1 MRIQGD
7 IEKNG
12 KSANIA
18 HCLGQNLTGTNRN
31 MDSAQSDG
39 FEFPTSLSGSI
50 SGTVQMGRIFKTTS
64 GNIYEVTG
72 LTLQLVLEL
81 QRTISHHIKD
91 AWQWA
96 PTSSRYFFCDD
107 AACDVVYFGDDGST
121 ILNSQLRTRVGS
133 KEVSGDK
140 ILCYCFGIT
149 EDDFQ
154 SNPATKEF
162 VIAQTKAG
170 LCSCDTSNPS
180 GRCCLKDFPKPTS

>member
-1 MRIQGD
+1 MND
-7 IEKNG
+7 
-12 KSANIA
+12 
-18 HCLGQNLTGTNRN
+18 CC
-31 MDSAQSDG
+31 
-39 FEFPTSLSGSI
+39 SLSGHD
-50 SGTVQMGRIFKTTS
+50 TTRPKKQPCPAN
-64 GNIYEVTG
+64 GVDYAEVSA
-72 LTLQLVLEL
+72 
-81 QRTISHHIKD
+81 RTISHHIKD

-96 PTSSRYFFCDD
+96 PTSNRYFFCDD

-133 KEVSGDK
+133 KEDSGDK
-140 ILCYCFGIT
+140 LLCYCFGVT

-180 GRCCLKDFPKPTS
+180 GRCWLKDFPKSTS